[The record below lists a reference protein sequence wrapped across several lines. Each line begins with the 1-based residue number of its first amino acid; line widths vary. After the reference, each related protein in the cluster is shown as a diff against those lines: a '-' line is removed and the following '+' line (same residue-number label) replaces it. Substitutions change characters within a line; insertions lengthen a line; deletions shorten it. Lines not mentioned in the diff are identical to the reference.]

1 MNQQLQFLQAVKRID
16 AAVLFEF
23 LFSVILEGEPG
34 TVETTTFERLAE
46 RLNGYGLR
54 T

>member
-34 TVETTTFERLAE
+34 TVETTTFEQLAE